1 MISSLANGRTSIAR
15 SARWQCPCND
25 AALIDGSCGVDKDFL
40 SPFTYWSSHRRD
52 EGARECTRTVRNAT
66 IHKEPISIS
75 LMTAWRHS
83 SACSSSSCFLP
94 GCQKRPA
101 VKVRT
106 TKLRVVHS
114 PFCPQVG
121 VGLFLAEN
129 VAWKL
134 EWMEKERE
142 EDLPSGGELKG
153 CIIMTTVIPPSV
165 SG

>member
-1 MISSLANGRTSIAR
+1 MAEDDFHSAERTSPDRLGGNALVTTR
-15 SARWQCPCND
+15 P
-25 AALIDGSCGVDKDFL
+25 ALIDGSCGVDKDFL
-40 SPFTYWSSHRRD
+40 SPFTYCHSSHRRS
-52 EGARECTRTVRNAT
+52 EGARECARTVRNAT

-83 SACSSSSCFLP
+83 SASSSSCFLP

-106 TKLRVVHS
+106 TKLQFVHS

-134 EWMEKERE
+134 EWMK
-142 EDLPSGGELKG
+142 GGEGGPPIWRRIEGLHYNDDSD
-153 CIIMTTVIPPSV
+153 TTFS
-165 SG
+165 